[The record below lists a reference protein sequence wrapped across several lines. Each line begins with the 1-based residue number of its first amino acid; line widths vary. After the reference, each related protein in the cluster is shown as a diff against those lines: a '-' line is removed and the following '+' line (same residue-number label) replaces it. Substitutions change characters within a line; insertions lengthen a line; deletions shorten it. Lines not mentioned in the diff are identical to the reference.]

1 MIICHRKH
9 LEQRCLERGRDLAAA
24 MACVVDRDGD
34 MWTVDVDHAAYP
46 GPDLGALSFKCVPDC
61 TTPQFPCNPGLCCEE
76 NLFDGTNSCL
86 PCGSS
91 SSSDSNSSSSSSSNS
106 NSSSSSL
113 ISSSSSSSYKSCW
126 DQRYSGGNYGCDA
139 GTHCCNGVCVEDV
152 IDGVYNQCKC
162 WECDGYYSSNC
173 FDFDHLWEEGFC
185 YDIGRAMTKEECE
198 AGNPAEG
205 IDPCSCSGPN
215 CV

>member
-1 MIICHRKH
+1 MIKCHRKH
-9 LEQRCLERGRDLAAA
+9 LEERCLERGFALAET
-24 MACVVDRDGD
+24 MPCVVSKEGD
-34 MWTVDVDHAAYP
+34 MWTVDVDHASYP
-46 GPDLGALSFKCVPDC
+46 HGVGTLSFKCVPDC
-61 TTPQFPCNPGLCCEE
+61 NSSEFACLPGYCCTE
-76 NLFDGTNSCL
+76 NIFDGTNSCL

-91 SSSDSNSSSSSSSNS
+91 SSSSNSD
-106 NSSSSSL
+106 
-113 ISSSSSSSYKSCW
+113 SSSSSSSYKSCW

-173 FDFDHLWEEGFC
+173 FDFDHPWEEGFC

-215 CV
+215 CA